1 MGKTINI
8 DGIEYI
14 EKSTIQDQSEA
25 GFVLIRSYASGVH
38 FGIIERQRD
47 TLQGLEVV
55 LKNARRIH
63 YWEGAA
69 SLSQVAME
77 GISGKNSRVAMMLP
91 SITVQNVIETIPL
104 SADGFHNLS
113 NQPVWKS

>member
-14 EKSTIQDQSEA
+14 EKSTSPELSAD
-25 GFVLIRSYASGVH
+25 GFVLIRSYTSGVH
-38 FGIIERQRD
+38 FGVIERQRD
-47 TLQGLEVV
+47 TLQGLEVI

-77 GISGKNSRVAMMLP
+77 GILAGPSRVAMMLP
-91 SITVQNVIETIPL
+91 SITIQNVIEIIPL
-104 SADGFHNLS
+104 SAEGFHNLS

>member
-14 EKSTIQDQSEA
+14 EKSTSPELSAD

-77 GISGKNSRVAMMLP
+77 GVLAENSRVAMMLP

-104 SADGFHNLS
+104 SVDGFHNLS